1 MAGSAEKEQQK
12 KKRALLVD
20 AQSVRK
26 NVNSLLH
33 LMRKVEKR
41 QERQR
46 MSKEQVWCHARCC
59 QLTKEQSV
67 FVSLVA
73 GLTISKVSL
82 VSAQTM
88 CSNMGGK
95 NGSSTL
101 FNCKRVN

>member
-1 MAGSAEKEQQK
+1 MELSSKTELESGKEEGEGFSPLQVSKKTDTFKEQQK

-73 GLTISKVSL
+73 GLTISKV
-82 VSAQTM
+82 
-88 CSNMGGK
+88 
-95 NGSSTL
+95 
-101 FNCKRVN
+101 